1 MNQPNDQNEKEE
13 EPGLPLGIDLGN
25 SKISA
30 AIWNKKKKAPSI
42 VLIDGKQQMPSTI
55 YFKRIIPNNEE
66 RKNEE
71 INITEDSF
79 DVGVDY
85 SSDKNVNYYIY
96 DIKKILGQKTTNEEL
111 EDIIRNLKYKI
122 TEDQDNNILY
132 SLEGNGISFD
142 ILLKLI
148 INKIKISAESQ
159 FNDKVINCTISV
171 PHSFTNNQRLAIK
184 NAAYNSGIKNIYII
198 NEPLSTAIYYAS
210 KNKIQKNENILIV
223 DFGSSKLDVTLLSV
237 TNKNSIKVRET
248 GGDATLGG
256 DIFNSE
262 MKNDILRSFKIEGG
276 SDINEPEKLLQL
288 ENLIEK
294 AKKE

>member
-1 MNQPNDQNEKEE
+1 M
-13 EPGLPLGIDLGN
+13 
-25 SKISA
+25 
-30 AIWNKKKKAPSI
+30 
-42 VLIDGKQQMPSTI
+42 
-55 YFKRIIPNNEE
+55 
-66 RKNEE
+66 
-71 INITEDSF
+71 
-79 DVGVDY
+79 
-85 SSDKNVNYYIY
+85 NYYIY

-248 GGDATLGG
+248 GGDATFGG
-256 DIFNSE
+256 RYFQF
-262 MKNDILRSFKIEGG
+262 R
-276 SDINEPEKLLQL
+276 NEK
-288 ENLIEK
+288 
-294 AKKE
+294 

>member
-1 MNQPNDQNEKEE
+1 MNQPNDQNEKDE
-13 EPGLPLGIDLGN
+13 EPGLALGIDLGN

-30 AIWNKKKKAPSI
+30 AIWNRKRKAPSI
-42 VLIDGKQQMPSTI
+42 VLIDEKQQLPSTI
-55 YFKRIIPNNEE
+55 YFKGIIPKNEE
-66 RKNEE
+66 RQNEE

-79 DVGVDY
+79 DVGADY
-85 SSDKNVNYYIY
+85 SSDKNVEYYLY
-96 DIKKILGQKTTNEEL
+96 DIKKLLGQKTSNEEL
-111 EDIIRNLKYKI
+111 VDIIQNLKYKI

-142 ILLKLI
+142 FLLKLI
-148 INKIKISAESQ
+148 INKIKISAENQ

-171 PHSFTNNQRLAIK
+171 PHSFNNNQRMAIK

-237 TNKNSIKVRET
+237 TNKNSIKVRAT

-256 DIFNSE
+256 DIFN
-262 MKNDILRSFKIEGG
+262 
-276 SDINEPEKLLQL
+276 
-288 ENLIEK
+288 
-294 AKKE
+294 